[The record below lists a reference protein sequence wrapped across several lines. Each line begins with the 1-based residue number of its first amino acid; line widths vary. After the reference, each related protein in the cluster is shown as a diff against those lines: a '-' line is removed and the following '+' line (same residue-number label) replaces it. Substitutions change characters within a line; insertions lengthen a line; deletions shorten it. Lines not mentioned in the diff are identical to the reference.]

1 MLRCG
6 VCVIRFRIPWLKIAW
21 RPEDVSINC
30 EAIILKWLWE
40 AFEQY
45 ITCKVPPNSP
55 VKLPWLGV
63 KAMIDDEHG
72 RSIFYGS
79 MILKCLGD
87 PPSHVMPGSSKFC
100 LGSSMARHVSGSRG
114 WRPRYV
120 VDSLSDVSMESWFWM
135 NFESPK
141 THQKHTSHSHT
152 TITLTNFRWFRS
164 QKALQKWG
172 FHINKNIPT
181 SMARLKLRCCH
192 DCCWSGT
199 LLIEVAS
206 LLRGVFFLFGLW
218 PQKPQGSGNWTTWRA
233 RKARQV
239 HRRLEF

>member
-1 MLRCG
+1 MSCQDR
-6 VCVIRFRIPWLKIAW
+6 RSSAW
-21 RPEDVSINC
+21 AAAWHAMSPEV
-30 EAIILKWLWE
+30 EVGGL
-40 AFEQY
+40 
-45 ITCKVPPNSP
+45 
-55 VKLPWLGV
+55 
-63 KAMIDDEHG
+63 
-72 RSIFYGS
+72 
-79 MILKCLGD
+79 
-87 PPSHVMPGSSKFC
+87 VM
-100 LGSSMARHVSGSRG
+100 
-114 WRPRYV
+114 
-120 VDSLSDVSMESWFWM
+120 SLSRWAMFRWNRD
-135 NFESPK
+135 FEWILNL
-141 THQKHTSHSHT
+141 QKHTSHSHT

>member
-21 RPEDVSINC
+21 RPEDASINC

-55 VKLPWLGV
+55 VKLPWFGV
-63 KAMIDDEHG
+63 KAMIDD
-72 RSIFYGS
+72 RFYGS
-79 MILKCLGD
+79 MILKSLGG

-114 WRPRYV
+114 LRPRYV
-120 VDSLSDVSMESWFWM
+120 VESFFGMFRW
-135 NFESPK
+135 NREFEWILNLQKHTK
-141 THQKHTSHSHT
+141 THQPQQPHHNHFDKFSSDFVPRKPCRNLPSTSTKTSP
-152 TITLTNFRWFRS
+152 R
-164 QKALQKWG
+164 
-172 FHINKNIPT
+172 

-192 DCCWSGT
+192 DCCWSRT
-199 LLIEVAS
+199 LLIFWWLLYWGVCLFSFWFVAS
-206 LLRGVFFLFGLW
+206 
-218 PQKPQGSGNWTTWRA
+218 KAS
-233 RKARQV
+233 RKRQLNN
-239 HRRLEF
+239 LES